1 MHRELKMLP
10 MGTRDSALRVKMLPM
25 GTQGKKRKPRQM
37 VASCSPKLRSDPTFK
52 PAFFCHWAPTPAPE
66 PSPGLRLCRGIA
78 AALPAR
84 NSRAPARL
92 LEAAELLEADQR
104 KHEGGQSK
112 KKKKKKKKKEKKKK
126 KKKKKKKIKIERST
140 SGTIYAQ
147 CTLPDR
153 PPTAAN

>member
-1 MHRELKMLP
+1 M
-10 MGTRDSALRVKMLPM
+10 
-25 GTQGKKRKPRQM
+25 
-37 VASCSPKLRSDPTFK
+37 
-52 PAFFCHWAPTPAPE
+52 
-66 PSPGLRLCRGIA
+66 
-78 AALPAR
+78 PAR

-112 KKKKKKKKKEKKKK
+112 KKKKKKKKE

-153 PPTAAN
+153 PPTAANY

>member
-1 MHRELKMLP
+1 M
-10 MGTRDSALRVKMLPM
+10 
-25 GTQGKKRKPRQM
+25 
-37 VASCSPKLRSDPTFK
+37 
-52 PAFFCHWAPTPAPE
+52 
-66 PSPGLRLCRGIA
+66 
-78 AALPAR
+78 PAR

-112 KKKKKKKKKEKKKK
+112 KKKKKKKKK
-126 KKKKKKKIKIERST
+126 KIKIERST
-140 SGTIYAQ
+140 SGTIYAK

>member
-1 MHRELKMLP
+1 MPRELKMVP
-10 MGTRDSALRVKMLPM
+10 MGTRGSALRVAKKKEN
-25 GTQGKKRKPRQM
+25 TQGKKQSLGRWWPAVHQRCAQIQRFP
-37 VASCSPKLRSDPTFK
+37 SP
-52 PAFFCHWAPTPAPE
+52 FFCHWAPTPAPE

-84 NSRAPARL
+84 NSRSPARL

-112 KKKKKKKKKEKKKK
+112 KKKKKKKKK
-126 KKKKKKKIKIERST
+126 IKIERST
-140 SGTIYAQ
+140 SGTIYAK

>member
-1 MHRELKMLP
+1 M
-10 MGTRDSALRVKMLPM
+10 
-25 GTQGKKRKPRQM
+25 
-37 VASCSPKLRSDPTFK
+37 
-52 PAFFCHWAPTPAPE
+52 
-66 PSPGLRLCRGIA
+66 
-78 AALPAR
+78 PAR

-92 LEAAELLEADQR
+92 LEVAELLEADQR

-126 KKKKKKKIKIERST
+126 QKKQKKKKKKTIKIERST

>member
-25 GTQGKKRKPRQM
+25 GTREKKKESLDRWWPAVHQ
-37 VASCSPKLRSDPTFK
+37 SCAQIQRLKAL
-52 PAFFCHWAPTPAPE
+52 FFCHWAPTPAPE

-112 KKKKKKKKKEKKKK
+112 KKKKKKT
-126 KKKKKKKIKIERST
+126 IKIERST
-140 SGTIYAQ
+140 SGTI
-147 CTLPDR
+147 CTVHTPGS
-153 PPTAAN
+153 TAHGG

>member
-1 MHRELKMLP
+1 MAAENWPTLVDLLGSENCKRSIWVREIRRFEWQRSRR
-10 MGTRDSALRVKMLPM
+10 TRKE
-25 GTQGKKRKPRQM
+25 KKERLDRWWPAVHQ
-37 VASCSPKLRSDPTFK
+37 SCAQIQRLNSL
-52 PAFFCHWAPTPAPE
+52 FFCHWAPTPAPE

-112 KKKKKKKKKEKKKK
+112 KKKKKKK
-126 KKKKKKKIKIERST
+126 IKIERST
-140 SGTIYAQ
+140 SGTIYAK

>member
-1 MHRELKMLP
+1 M
-10 MGTRDSALRVKMLPM
+10 
-25 GTQGKKRKPRQM
+25 
-37 VASCSPKLRSDPTFK
+37 
-52 PAFFCHWAPTPAPE
+52 
-66 PSPGLRLCRGIA
+66 
-78 AALPAR
+78 PAR

-112 KKKKKKKKKEKKKK
+112 KKKEKKMKKK
-126 KKKKKKKIKIERST
+126 KKKKKKKIKIERIT

>member
-1 MHRELKMLP
+1 M
-10 MGTRDSALRVKMLPM
+10 
-25 GTQGKKRKPRQM
+25 
-37 VASCSPKLRSDPTFK
+37 
-52 PAFFCHWAPTPAPE
+52 
-66 PSPGLRLCRGIA
+66 
-78 AALPAR
+78 PAR

-112 KKKKKKKKKEKKKK
+112 KKKKKKKEKKKK
-126 KKKKKKKIKIERST
+126 KKTKKKNTIKIERST

-153 PPTAAN
+153 PPTAAK

>member
-1 MHRELKMLP
+1 M
-10 MGTRDSALRVKMLPM
+10 
-25 GTQGKKRKPRQM
+25 
-37 VASCSPKLRSDPTFK
+37 
-52 PAFFCHWAPTPAPE
+52 
-66 PSPGLRLCRGIA
+66 
-78 AALPAR
+78 PAR

-104 KHEGGQSK
+104 KDEGGQS
-112 KKKKKKKKKEKKKK
+112 KKKKKKKEKKKK
-126 KKKKKKKIKIERST
+126 KKKKIKIERIT

>member
-1 MHRELKMLP
+1 M
-10 MGTRDSALRVKMLPM
+10 
-25 GTQGKKRKPRQM
+25 
-37 VASCSPKLRSDPTFK
+37 
-52 PAFFCHWAPTPAPE
+52 
-66 PSPGLRLCRGIA
+66 
-78 AALPAR
+78 PAR

-112 KKKKKKKKKEKKKK
+112 KKQKKKKKKKKEK

-140 SGTIYAQ
+140 SGTIYAK

>member
-1 MHRELKMLP
+1 M
-10 MGTRDSALRVKMLPM
+10 
-25 GTQGKKRKPRQM
+25 
-37 VASCSPKLRSDPTFK
+37 
-52 PAFFCHWAPTPAPE
+52 
-66 PSPGLRLCRGIA
+66 
-78 AALPAR
+78 PAR

-112 KKKKKKKKKEKKKK
+112 KKKKKKE
-126 KKKKKKKIKIERST
+126 KKKKKKIKIERST

>member
-1 MHRELKMLP
+1 M
-10 MGTRDSALRVKMLPM
+10 
-25 GTQGKKRKPRQM
+25 
-37 VASCSPKLRSDPTFK
+37 
-52 PAFFCHWAPTPAPE
+52 
-66 PSPGLRLCRGIA
+66 
-78 AALPAR
+78 PAR

-112 KKKKKKKKKEKKKK
+112 KKKKEKKE
-126 KKKKKKKIKIERST
+126 KKKKKKIKIERST
-140 SGTIYAQ
+140 SGTIYAK